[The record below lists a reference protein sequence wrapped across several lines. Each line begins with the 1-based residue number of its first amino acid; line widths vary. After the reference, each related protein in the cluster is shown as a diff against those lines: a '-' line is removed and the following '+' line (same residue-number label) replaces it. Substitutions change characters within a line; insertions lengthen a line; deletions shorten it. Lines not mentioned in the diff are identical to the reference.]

1 MQNNQV
7 QGVETD
13 NIVKQIDYH
22 KSAEVVKTV
31 MQDIKCLR
39 HVNVNGLRGECVDL
53 NQCIQ
58 LQNTVFGFLA
68 T

>member
-22 KSAEVVKTV
+22 KSTEVVKTV
-31 MQDIKCLR
+31 MQGKKFLR
-39 HVNVNGLRGECVDL
+39 HVNVNSLRDDCVDL
-53 NQCIQ
+53 KQCIQ
-58 LQNTVFGFLA
+58 QQNTVFGFLA